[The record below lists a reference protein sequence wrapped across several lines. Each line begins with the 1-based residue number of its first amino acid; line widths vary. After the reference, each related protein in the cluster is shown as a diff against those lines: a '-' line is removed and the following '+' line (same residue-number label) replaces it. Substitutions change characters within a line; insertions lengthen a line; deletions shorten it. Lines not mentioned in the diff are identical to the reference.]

1 MKVAIIGGGAS
12 GIMAAGAAAQNG
24 AEVDLYEANEK
35 LGKKIYITGKG
46 RCNVTNLC
54 ELKEFFNNVV
64 TNSKFVYSCVN
75 KFTPS
80 DLIDF
85 LKNYGTPTKVE
96 RGNRVYPVSDKASDI
111 TKALTKYATDNLVN
125 IILNRK
131 VKDIYLTNGKF
142 IIDTSLSSKQY
153 DKVIIATGG
162 LSYPSTGSTGD
173 GYNFAKQLGHSI
185 IEPKPALVGMD
196 TINTYNLQGLSLVN
210 VSASLY
216 INNKLIASEFG
227 EMLFTHTGVSGPIIL
242 TLSSYANKYKLN
254 DCYISI
260 DLKPALNIDQLD
272 KKLIREFALDNIIL
286 SNYLKNLLPNSLIPL
301 VLTKSALSGTIK
313 VNQITINQRKLLINV
328 LKNLQLEIKS
338 LNDLEGAIITSGGVD
353 CKQVNPSTMES
364 KVVSNL
370 FFCGEVLDIDALTGG
385 FNLQL
390 AISSGWLAGT
400 SAAIKKGNE

>member
-75 KFTPS
+75 KFSPS

-125 IILNRK
+125 IVLNRK

-390 AISSGWLAGT
+390 ALSSGWLAGT